1 MRFASLGSG
10 SQGNALVIA
19 LPGAPA
25 GGPRRFVLIDC
36 GFNRRETQRR
46 LQGLGLTLEGLA
58 GVFVTHEHSDHIAGV
73 FRVAAAAD
81 APVYLT
87 HGTMEAARRCA
98 AGFDADRC
106 RVLVPDRAVDVGDL
120 SLLPFAVPHDAR
132 EPVQYVIDDG
142 RSRLGVLTD
151 VGRST
156 PHLIERLGG
165 VQTLVLECNHD
176 RELLSNGRYPV
187 SLKRR
192 VGGDFGHLANDAA
205 AEILAAVDKRRL
217 RRVIAAHLSEEN
229 NRPELARRALAT
241 ALACRDEEIVV
252 ADQADGLRWQLA

>member
-10 SQGNALVIA
+10 SQGNALVVA
-19 LPGAPA
+19 LPGRSI
-25 GGPRRFVLIDC
+25 GGQRRFILIDC

-46 LQGLGLTLEGLA
+46 LQVLGLSLEGLA
-58 GVFVTHEHSDHIAGV
+58 AIFVTHEHSDHIAGV

-87 HGTMEAARRCA
+87 HGTLEAARRCA
-98 AGFDADRC
+98 AGFDEYRC
-106 RVLVPDRAVDVGDL
+106 RVLMPDRAVDVGDL

-142 RSRLGVLTD
+142 QRRLGVLTD
-151 VGRST
+151 TGRAT

-165 VQTLVLECNHD
+165 VETLVLECNHD
-176 RELLSNGRYPV
+176 RTMLSNGRYPA

-192 VGGDFGHLANDAA
+192 VGGDFGHLANEAA
-205 AEILAAVDKRRL
+205 AEILAAIDKRRL
-217 RRVIAAHLSEEN
+217 RRVIAAHLSLEN
-229 NRPELARRALAT
+229 NRPDLARRALAG
-241 ALACRDEEIVV
+241 ALACPDDEIVV
-252 ADQADGLRWQLA
+252 ADQVGGVSWQLA

>member
-10 SQGNALVIA
+10 SQGNALVVA
-19 LPGAPA
+19 LPGRSP
-25 GGPRRFVLIDC
+25 GGQRRFILIDC

-46 LQGLGLTLEGLA
+46 LQGLGLSLEGLA
-58 GVFVTHEHSDHIAGV
+58 AIFVTHEHSDHIAGV

-87 HGTMEAARRCA
+87 HGTLEAARRCA
-98 AGFDADRC
+98 AGFDEARC

-142 RSRLGVLTD
+142 IGRLGLLTD
-151 VGRST
+151 TGRAT

-176 RELLSNGRYPV
+176 RTMLSNGRYPP

-192 VGGDFGHLANDAA
+192 VGGDFGHLANEAA
-205 AEILAAVDKRRL
+205 AGILAAVDTRRL
-217 RRVIAAHLSEEN
+217 RRVIAAHLSLEN
-229 NRPELARRALAT
+229 NRPELARRALAG
-241 ALACRDEEIVV
+241 ALACRDDEIVV
-252 ADQADGLRWQLA
+252 ADQADGLRWQFA

>member
-19 LPGAPA
+19 LPGRSP

-46 LQGLGLTLEGLA
+46 LQGLGLSLEGLA
-58 GVFVTHEHSDHIAGV
+58 AVFVTHEHSDHIAGV
-73 FRVAAAAD
+73 FRVATAAD

-87 HGTMEAARRCA
+87 HGTLEAARRVG
-98 AGFDADRC
+98 GFDEGRC
-106 RVLVPDRAVDVGDL
+106 QVLVPDRAVAIGDL

-142 RSRLGVLTD
+142 RQRLGVLTD
-151 VGRST
+151 TGRST

-176 RELLSNGRYPV
+176 RSMLSNGRYPP

-192 VGGDFGHLANDAA
+192 VGGDFGHLANEAA
-205 AEILAAVDKRRL
+205 ADILAAIDKRRL
-217 RRVIAAHLSEEN
+217 RRVIAAHLSLEN
-229 NRPELARRALAT
+229 NRPALARRALAG

-252 ADQADGLRWQLA
+252 ADQEEGVRWQFA

>member
-1 MRFASLGSG
+1 VRFASLGSG
-10 SQGNALVIA
+10 SQGNGLVVC
-19 LPGAPA
+19 LPGRAPP
-25 GGPRRFVLIDC
+25 GVPTRFVLIDC
-36 GFNRRETQRR
+36 GFNRREAVRR
-46 LQGLGLTLEGLA
+46 LALLGLSLEGLVA
-58 GVFVTHEHSDHIAGV
+58 VLVTHEHSDHITGV
-73 FRVAAAAD
+73 FRVADAAS

-87 HGTMEAARRCA
+87 HGTMMAARDVG
-98 AGFDADRC
+98 GFDASRC
-106 RVLVPDRAVDVGDL
+106 RILVPDRPVAVGDL

-142 RSRLGVLTD
+142 HGRLGLLTD

-176 RELLSNGRYPV
+176 RALLANGGYPP

-205 AEILAAVDKRRL
+205 ARILAAIDQRRL
-217 RRVIAAHLSEEN
+217 RRVVAAHLSQQN
-229 NRPELARRALAT
+229 NRPELARAALA
-241 ALACRDEEIVV
+241 AVLGCVPDDVAV
-252 ADQADGLRWQLA
+252 ADQAQGFAWQTA